1 MFEFKNFKFI
11 GFLFCLVNVI
21 GIIILKEQRRWF
33 HFQNWNVTKCVETLY
48 IVKVEC
54 ASSGGTD
61 RNFNNI
67 EIHFSCVILGRL
79 QGFV

>member
-1 MFEFKNFKFI
+1 MISFSK
-11 GFLFCLVNVI
+11 
-21 GIIILKEQRRWF
+21 LKLTE
-33 HFQNWNVTKCVETLY
+33 CVETLY
-48 IVKVEC
+48 IMKVEC

-61 RNFNNI
+61 RNFSND